1 MRQPLV
7 VGNWKMNGR
16 TGEAADL
23 AGTIAAAEVD
33 WGHVAAGICPPFPLI
48 DRVAGAVKDAPVAW
62 GAQNLHAEDSGAFT
76 GEVHGPLLADL
87 GCTYVIVGHSERRE
101 HFGETNEAVA
111 AKFFAAKRNGLIPI
125 LCVGETEA
133 ERDAGQAE
141 QVVRA
146 QVHAVQGDGKDDVFR
161 DAVIAYEPVW
171 AIGTGRTAT
180 PEQAQEMHAFIR
192 GLVREAYSVTAQSMK
207 ILYGGS
213 MKAASAPDLMAQED
227 IDGGLIGGAS
237 LKSDE
242 FIGILRA
249 AVASDL

>member
-16 TGEAADL
+16 LGEAEEL
-23 AGTIAAAEVD
+23 ARAIAGAEVD
-33 WGHVAAGICPPFPLI
+33 WEHVSSGICPPFPLI
-48 DRVAGAVKDAPVAW
+48 DRVASAVQDSPVGW
-62 GAQNLHAEDSGAFT
+62 GAQNLHQEDSGAFT
-76 GEVHGPLLADL
+76 GEVAGPLLKDL
-87 GCTYVIVGHSERRE
+87 GCTYVIVGHSERRDL
-101 HFGETNEAVA
+101 FGESNELVA
-111 AKFFAAKRNGLIPI
+111 EKFFAAKRNGLIPI

-133 ERDAGQAE
+133 ERDAGKAGEVVRE
-141 QVVRA
+141 QV
-146 QVHAVQGDGKDDVFR
+146 QAVLGDGKEDVFR

-180 PEQAQEMHAFIR
+180 PEQAQEMHALIR
-192 GLVREAYSVTAQSMK
+192 GLIKEAYPITGQSLK

-213 MKAASAPDLMAQED
+213 MKAASAPELMAQED

-237 LKSDE
+237 LKADE